1 MSFQTRWL
9 FRYMN
14 LAPLGSCYSLGL
26 RVTCIKLASGEKV
39 YHLRILHPFSN
50 TRRLPDAI
58 SFYSSS
64 FQNESCAQSVT
75 KCRQTTTTLSRV
87 RKSPR
92 HHRQHLAQVNL
103 LLQFI
108 IKLLPYNFPLPILMK
123 CRGDVAGNWDF
134 SSSNGEIMRWQQDSI
149 SEKNRFLEQLCR
161 VHRWAE
167 KLPNKKIDSR
177 LEAFKNSSL
186 EERWRKIVDF
196 RDKISEKKKSVGP
209 FEPKCLGKVF
219 AYERFNQYLVN

>member
-1 MSFQTRWL
+1 
-9 FRYMN
+9 
-14 LAPLGSCYSLGL
+14 
-26 RVTCIKLASGEKV
+26 
-39 YHLRILHPFSN
+39 
-50 TRRLPDAI
+50 
-58 SFYSSS
+58 
-64 FQNESCAQSVT
+64 
-75 KCRQTTTTLSRV
+75 
-87 RKSPR
+87 
-92 HHRQHLAQVNL
+92 
-103 LLQFI
+103 
-108 IKLLPYNFPLPILMK
+108 MK

-134 SSSNGEIMRWQQDSI
+134 SSSNGAIMRWQQDSI

-167 KLPNKKIDSR
+167 KLSNKKIDSR